1 MAENPETM
9 VPAQLR
15 AIRADLADVQGSL
28 GEIKG
33 GPAPESRFSFR
44 RNRDVSGIGGWL
56 ALLLFMLCM
65 NLLSS
70 FIVLAG
76 DSSAYE
82 RSWAVPETRPAVAAM
97 VAMALLPMA
106 ANLWAISALLQK
118 KRSFRLAFVVFW
130 LLSVAQPFSA
140 LALLLVPGI
149 SPQEAMENLDPR
161 DVLHAVSVAIGL
173 GFWALYNSQSVRVR
187 NTMVN

>member
-1 MAENPETM
+1 MTDEA
-9 VPAQLR
+9 PA
-15 AIRADLADVQGSL
+15 
-28 GEIKG
+28 
-33 GPAPESRFSFR
+33 GPGTRFSFR
-44 RNRDVSGIGGWL
+44 RNRNVSGIGGWL

-76 DSSAYE
+76 DSTTYD
-82 RSWAVPETRPAVAAM
+82 RGWAVPEARPGLVGM

-118 KRSFRLAFVVFW
+118 KRSFRFAFVVFW

-140 LALLLVPGI
+140 LALLLVPEI
-149 SPQEAMENLDPR
+149 SPQEVMESLDVR
-161 DVLHAVSVAIGL
+161 DVLHAMSVAIGL
-173 GFWALYNSQSVRVR
+173 GLWFVYICLSVRVR
-187 NTMVN
+187 NTLVN